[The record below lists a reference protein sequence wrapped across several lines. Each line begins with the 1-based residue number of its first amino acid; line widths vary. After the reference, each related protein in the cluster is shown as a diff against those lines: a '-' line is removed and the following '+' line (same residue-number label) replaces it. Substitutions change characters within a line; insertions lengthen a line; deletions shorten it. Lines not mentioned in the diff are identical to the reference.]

1 MRAWKFGGYAT
12 SDRIGLEGFI
22 WKSGYMLFIIGV
34 CLGVLAPPEWVCR
47 EH

>member
-1 MRAWKFGGYAT
+1 MRAWTFGCYAT
-12 SDRIGLEGFI
+12 SDLIWLEGFI
-22 WKSGYMLFIIGV
+22 WKSSYMLFIIDV